1 MLKSMTAFARTE
13 SGYDF
18 GSLTWELR
26 SVNHRYLDVNLR
38 LPEELRGI
46 EQGVREAIAGRIKRG
61 KVDANLR
68 YKPDLSGGEPVQIDK
83 DYTRTLAQACRE
95 VAELFDDCAPPAPLD
110 VLRWPGVITETER
123 DVSPV
128 ETAAREQL
136 EQTLQQMLATRE
148 REGERIRELLEQRC
162 AGIEAAVQTVRDR
175 RPEVMEQ
182 IRNRVQE
189 KLNELQ
195 VQVDQDRLEQEMVYQ
210 AQRMDVD
217 EELDRLDGHI
227 AELRDILSKN
237 EPAGRRLDFLIQ
249 EFNREANTLSS
260 KANDAQTTKAAV
272 DMKVMIEQM
281 REQVQNVE

>member
-1 MLKSMTAFARTE
+1 MA
-13 SGYDF
+13 
-18 GSLTWELR
+18 
-26 SVNHRYLDVNLR
+26 
-38 LPEELRGI
+38 
-46 EQGVREAIAGRIKRG
+46 
-61 KVDANLR
+61 
-68 YKPDLSGGEPVQIDK
+68 
-83 DYTRTLAQACRE
+83 
-95 VAELFDDCAPPAPLD
+95 
-110 VLRWPGVITETER
+110 
-123 DVSPV
+123 

-162 AGIEAAVQTVRDR
+162 AGIEAAVRTVRDR